1 MGRIG
6 AKPEKFSLSSPS
18 GDTTQ
23 VAKPVW
29 HVKGSIIDQKTVEVT
44 LFGPR
49 GQRGEPFRANKIL
62 DYYREIGVRPPE
74 SEQIGVDE
82 VAASEE
88 P

>member
-23 VAKPVW
+23 VARPVW
-29 HVKGSIIDQKTVEVT
+29 QVKCSVIDQKTVEVT

-49 GQRGEPFRANKIL
+49 GQRGEPFRAKKVV

-74 SEQIGVDE
+74 SKQVGVDE
-82 VAASEE
+82 VAASER